1 MTNYKRSKQLIIGHK
16 DQATDGVMIYNTV
29 GAGRATFQ
37 DNFGNTFDLQVADD
51 SSTVFDICVESFWG
65 SVPAG
70 MTAFGL
76 YYRGGRRGIAD
87 LSQLDLS

>member
-1 MTNYKRSKQLIIGHK
+1 MSNYKRSKVLNIGNK

-37 DNFGNTFDLQVADD
+37 DNFGGTFDLQVADD
-51 SSTVFDICVESFWG
+51 TSTVFDINVESFWG

-76 YYRGGRRGIAD
+76 YYRGSYRKNPD
-87 LSQLDLS
+87 LSQLDMS